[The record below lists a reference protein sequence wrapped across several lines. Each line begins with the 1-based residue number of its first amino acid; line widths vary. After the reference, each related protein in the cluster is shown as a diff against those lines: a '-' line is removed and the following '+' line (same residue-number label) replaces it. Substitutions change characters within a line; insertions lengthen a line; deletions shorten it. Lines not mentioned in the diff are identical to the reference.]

1 MNTSDPKTGAEAE
14 LDFAIDE
21 IKQGLD
27 HIAGA
32 IRRDDGKRTAYWI
45 GIVSRQMMVFG
56 RKYLPPP
63 PEKRIIAP
71 WKPSL

>member
-1 MNTSDPKTGAEAE
+1 MIEPKTEAEAE
-14 LDFAIDE
+14 LGFAIDE

-45 GIVSRQMMVFG
+45 GMVSRQMVVFS
-56 RKYLPPP
+56 RKYLPPT

-71 WKPSL
+71 